1 MKINNLALGH
11 VLCAPIGQDGV
22 SAAAGGE
29 KRANLRKSKHKISN
43 SFVVDG
49 SYEKTY
55 IHKLV
60 LFMLYLFDDKEEKN
74 LRKFI
79 NPSILIPAM
88 EENDDAED
96 HRVWEAEKEKSSTSG
111 KRKRKTTIVNNRANL
126 SKYIEERINDSPPV
140 GGKSPLD
147 LEGDNAIHVDV
158 ITDYML
164 TRINCTWI
172 DPSAAEEYI
181 KTCKNLDVTITQDMI
196 RKLGGKVQVTT
207 MQSKSQYNGIRSAL
221 VYLFTLAHVQQPTTL
236 TDEMSTFL
244 KGLDRTFVFEGRGKI
259 NTSTLTVSASSSNR
273 RRI

>member
-1 MKINNLALGH
+1 M
-11 VLCAPIGQDGV
+11 
-22 SAAAGGE
+22 
-29 KRANLRKSKHKISN
+29 RKSKHKISN

-60 LFMLYLFDDKEEKN
+60 LFMLYLFDDKEEKD

-221 VYLFTLAHVQQPTTL
+221 AYLFTLARVQQPTTS

-244 KGLDRTFVFEGRGKI
+244 KGLDRTFVFEGRGKSVYKLYSDSFSKLVKQKKDMKFEPGDLGTDRGVATMVAAGRT
-259 NTSTLTVSASSSNR
+259 NPHL
-273 RRI
+273 